1 MKNLLCLFLAITIF
15 ACSSDDRLSDDGKYK
30 IPQSQFSTITSCICD
45 FDNFFAPNK
54 EIDIANFTNSDW
66 LLARSNNKKLFIHNR
81 KDILLSENILI
92 DQGEKDI
99 ALLDV
104 LWRMIAVDLD
114 QVGYEI
120 EELYKK
126 HTQKELKKLRTN
138 LSSYNILRIL
148 LNPDLYSTDK
158 NKVIELRNKYSELL
172 VKYNE
177 TDILF
182 DCLILKIYDKTKV
195 LENELESSF
204 AFWENRDT
212 EWMDRYYMT
221 RLNFSE
227 AKNFDRLGFY
237 FLRRIFSILGY
248 LPYLLILI
256 FSYKFL
262 KNRKKSKP

>member
-1 MKNLLCLFLAITIF
+1 KLILLLFIPLVF
-15 ACSSDDRLSDDGKYK
+15 NCSDDKLSDDGKFK
-30 IPQSQFSTITSCICD
+30 ISQSTFSTITSCICD
-45 FDNFFAPNK
+45 FDNSFAPNK

-92 DQGEKDI
+92 DRGEEDI
-99 ALLDV
+99 ALLKI
-104 LWRMIAVDLD
+104 LWRGKAVELD

-138 LSSYNILRIL
+138 VSSYNILRIL

-172 VKYNE
+172 VKYKE

-182 DCLILKIYDKTKV
+182 DCLIH
-195 LENELESSF
+195 
-204 AFWENRDT
+204 
-212 EWMDRYYMT
+212 
-221 RLNFSE
+221 
-227 AKNFDRLGFY
+227 
-237 FLRRIFSILGY
+237 
-248 LPYLLILI
+248 
-256 FSYKFL
+256 
-262 KNRKKSKP
+262 

>member
-1 MKNLLCLFLAITIF
+1 MKKLILLLFIPLVF
-15 ACSSDDRLSDDGKYK
+15 ACSDDRLSDDGKFK
-30 IPQSQFSTITSCICD
+30 ISQSKFSTITSCICD

-54 EIDIANFTNSDW
+54 EIDIANFTSSDR

-92 DQGEKDI
+92 DLGEDI
-99 ALLDV
+99 ALLKIA
-104 LWRMIAVDLD
+104 WRAIAIELD

-126 HTQKELKKLRTN
+126 HTQKQLKKLTTN
-138 LSSYNILRIL
+138 VSSYNILRI

-172 VKYNE
+172 VKYNG
-177 TDILF
+177 TDIIF
-182 DCLILKIYDKTKV
+182 DCLILRTYDKNEV
-195 LENELESSF
+195 LKKEFWNSF
-204 AFWENRDT
+204 VFWENRST

-221 RLNFSE
+221 RLDFSE
-227 AKNFDRLGFY
+227 AKNFDRLEFY

-248 LPYLLILI
+248 LPYLLIFI
-256 FSYKFL
+256 VSYKFL

>member
-1 MKNLLCLFLAITIF
+1 MKKLLFILVFIPLVF
-15 ACSSDDRLSDDGKYK
+15 ACSDDRLSDDGKFK
-30 IPQSQFSTITSCICD
+30 ISQSKFSTITSCICD

-92 DQGEKDI
+92 DSGEDI
-99 ALLDV
+99 ALLKIA
-104 LWRMIAVDLD
+104 WRAIAIELD
-114 QVGYEI
+114 QVGDEI
-120 EELYKK
+120 EELHKK
-126 HTQKELKKLRTN
+126 HTQKQLKKLRTN
-138 LSSYNILRIL
+138 VSSYNILRIL

-182 DCLILKIYDKTKV
+182 DCLIHRTYDKTKV
-195 LENELESSF
+195 LKNELGNSF
-204 AFWENRDT
+204 AFWENRGT

-221 RLNFSE
+221 RLDFSE

-248 LPYLLILI
+248 LPYLLIFI
-256 FSYKFL
+256 VSYKFL
-262 KNRKKSKP
+262 KNLKKSKP